1 MTCSNGGAVSLLANR
16 GQSTLRGSVVS
27 SLHQGTSRPPLAAFP
42 HHSCAS
48 ADGSAHSGDER
59 EVTNSDP
66 PKYTDPE
73 SSQSPSPS
81 SPIPFSSLQPVSSR
95 SPSLAAAAGP
105 SGPRPAQDVVRRRSA
120 GKKCRVWSRAAAPRA
135 GGWVHPPP
143 NRQPTAP
150 PALPAACGLRS
161 AAAARVAAPRRAAR
175 GGLGARGVAEA
186 AGPNARGSET
196 GRGRGAGPGVGP
208 GGGAPEGSPRAARRA
223 WQPLPRRR

>member
-1 MTCSNGGAVSLLANR
+1 MA
-16 GQSTLRGSVVS
+16 GQSPSSPIGDSRLCEARSSHPSTKERHDLLSPLFHTTRAQARTGARTPETRERSRTL
-27 SLHQGTSRPPLAAFP
+27 T
-42 HHSCAS
+42 
-48 ADGSAHSGDER
+48 
-59 EVTNSDP
+59 P

-105 SGPRPAQDVVRRRSA
+105 SGPRPAQDVVRRRST

-175 GGLGARGVAEA
+175 GGLRARGVAEC
-186 AGPNARGSET
+186 AG
-196 GRGRGAGPGVGP
+196 
-208 GGGAPEGSPRAARRA
+208 
-223 WQPLPRRR
+223 L